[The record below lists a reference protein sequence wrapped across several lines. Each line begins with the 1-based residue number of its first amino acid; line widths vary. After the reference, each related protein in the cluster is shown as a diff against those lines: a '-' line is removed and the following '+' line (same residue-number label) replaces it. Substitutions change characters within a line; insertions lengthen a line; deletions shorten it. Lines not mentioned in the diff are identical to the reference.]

1 MSAWVCLC
9 VVKFWWQ
16 YIISK
21 HQKVKENCQKSL
33 HSIILHRI
41 YSLYLGKVQIKISRY
56 IYSSAKYLYL
66 GEHLIQIIFFD
77 ENLLTSWFIQSL
89 LICKKTCIYASM
101 QVCMNIVGMYAG
113 FQIHK
118 LCNIQLCW
126 YTYWYFGMQICNFG
140 SMQVCRHADT
150 LTFFNFWVGGPF
162 SAWILVRR
170 VCQTFK
176 TL

>member
-33 HSIILHRI
+33 HSIILHRK

-56 IYSSAKYLYL
+56 IYSSTKYLYL

-113 FQIHK
+113 FQIHNHAR
-118 LCNIQLCW
+118 CNYVGIHIGILVWKYANMQLCK
-126 YTYWYFGMQICNFG
+126 YA
-140 SMQVCRHADT
+140 SM
-150 LTFFNFWVGGPF
+150 
-162 SAWILVRR
+162 
-170 VCQTFK
+170 
-176 TL
+176 